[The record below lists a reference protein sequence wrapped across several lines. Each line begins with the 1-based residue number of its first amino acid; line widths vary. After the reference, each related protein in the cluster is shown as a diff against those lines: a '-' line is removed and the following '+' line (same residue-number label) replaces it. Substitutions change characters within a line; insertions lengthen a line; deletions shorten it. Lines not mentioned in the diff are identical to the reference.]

1 MARNDPGGRSR
12 LRQMLW
18 IVLAVGLFS
27 VLFLH
32 HQGGRMQRAFSAFGQ
47 PGYVVPR
54 AQVASL
60 RQGAP
65 YLRVPRSLGGLPL
78 NEALTHPAG
87 IAGHSSFIEILY
99 GSASGAYL
107 DLAQSDIALE
117 IGQRGHAATVS
128 SLRVREGVAQLGGKR
143 RRFAAGRVGST
154 YFLLVGPV
162 GSHQFAPALGELSRL
177 R

>member
-1 MARNDPGGRSR
+1 MI
-12 LRQMLW
+12 W
-18 IVLAVGLFS
+18 IVLAVALFA
-27 VLFLH
+27 LLLLH
-32 HQGGRMQRAFSAFGQ
+32 RQGGSMQRAFSAFGE
-47 PGYVVPR
+47 PGYVVSR

-78 NEALTHPAG
+78 NEALTHPVG

-117 IGQRGHAATVS
+117 IGQRGSAATVS
-128 SLRVREGVAQLGGKR
+128 GLRVREGVARLAGKQ
-143 RRFAAGRVGST
+143 RRFAAGRIGAT

-162 GSHQFAPALGELSRL
+162 GSHQFAPALGQLSRL